1 MLCSQEFICL
11 LGVQILR
18 NAEIKD
24 AKFVTIIDKLTTS
37 RATIQSN

>member
-37 RATIQSN
+37 RVTIQSN